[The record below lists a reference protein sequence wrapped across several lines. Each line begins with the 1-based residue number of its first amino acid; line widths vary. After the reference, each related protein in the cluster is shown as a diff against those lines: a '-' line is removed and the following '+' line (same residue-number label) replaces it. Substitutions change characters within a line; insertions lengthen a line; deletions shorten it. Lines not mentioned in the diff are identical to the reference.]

1 MKCLRGESVFSSHE
15 FNVILKWLLRI
26 YLVILKGV
34 FTNLFSDIKGSVHE
48 MKVFFFSPEFNVI
61 LKWLL
66 RIYFVILKEV

>member
-1 MKCLRGESVFSSHE
+1 MTLKGVFTNLFSDIKGSVYEVKVFFSSHE

-48 MKVFFFSPEFNVI
+48 VKVFFFLPN
-61 LKWLL
+61 LT
-66 RIYFVILKEV
+66 